1 MISTRL
7 ANSLMAKKQSPS
19 DNDKSEPRQQRGEIS
34 LDGDEIIEDGVIES
48 IDDAAD
54 LDIAEHVALKVGN
67 NLTFRRVDQYLQ
79 GRFRQFSRTT
89 IQKLIKE
96 QAVKVN
102 QNYAKPSTKLS
113 AGDIVDVILPPPE
126 IREIIPEDIPL
137 NIVYEDDDMLVIN
150 KQANLIVHP
159 ARGQKSGT
167 LVNALV
173 HYAKNL
179 SKGSECFRPGIVH
192 RIDRNTTG
200 ILVIAKND
208 TAHWRL
214 AAQFEKRLT
223 KKYYLTIVHGTPELT
238 SDCINQPLG
247 VHPTARVKYAV
258 RPDTGKEAITFYEV
272 LEAFRGYS
280 LLKVNIKTGRTH
292 QIRVHLAYIRHPI
305 VGDDMYGGKIVYQ
318 WQLEN
323 KEPIPQEPV
332 MARPALHAWR
342 MEIAH
347 PTTNEQMVF
356 EAPLPKDMQ
365 KMLDELRKFRA

>member
-1 MISTRL
+1 
-7 ANSLMAKKQSPS
+7 MADS
-19 DNDKSEPRQQRGEIS
+19 DISEPKRQRSEID
-34 LDGDEIIEDGVIES
+34 LGGDEIIEDGVIEQL
-48 IDDAAD
+48 DDAAD
-54 LDIAEHVALKVGN
+54 SETAEHIALKVGN

-89 IQKLIKE
+89 IQKLVKE

-102 QNYAKPSTKLS
+102 QKYAKPSTKLS
-113 AGDIVDVILPPPE
+113 SGDIVDVILPPPE
-126 IREIIPEDIPL
+126 IREITPENIPL
-137 NIVYEDDDMLVIN
+137 DIVYEDDDMIVIN

-173 HYAKNL
+173 YYAKNL
-179 SKGSECFRPGIVH
+179 SNGSEDFRPGIVH
-192 RIDRNTTG
+192 RLDRNTTG

-223 KKYYLTIVHGTPELT
+223 KKYYLAIVHGTPELT
-238 SDCINQPLG
+238 SDRINQPLG
-247 VHPTARVKYAV
+247 VHPTMRVKYAV
-258 RPDTGKEAITFYEV
+258 RPDTGKEAITFYEA
-272 LEAFRGYS
+272 LEKFKGYS

-292 QIRVHLAYIRHPI
+292 QIRVHLAYIHHPI

-332 MARPALHAWR
+332 MARPALHSWR
-342 MEIAH
+342 LEIAH
-347 PTTNEQMVF
+347 PTTNENMVF

-365 KMLDELRKFRA
+365 NMLEELRKYRV